1 MIWWHAGKLGEWW
14 RWHAHTFRAIKGLNA
29 KMITLAENVFN
40 LESINVWI
48 ISKQSKTTEN
58 KFHSFSS
65 QFPTETK
72 FWISLVDSVPYEVCY
87 FLVSVSLDRS
97 LVAYP
102 TSVLRLAPWNLLR
115 GKWLVSTWKNAIL
128 SLVESCYS
136 PEFAPKTC
144 GCAPLSSTCFRLYFH
159 HYIFIISQLWL
170 TSRPRSRVVLLDTE
184 TPGTSREIYSEDA
197 VSLVSRCVE

>member
-1 MIWWHAGKLGEWW
+1 MVNSERSSKVIFADQDRWYNWIGRLTHDLSWHAGKLGEWW
-14 RWHAHTFRAIKGLNA
+14 QWHAHTFRTIQGLNA

-87 FLVSVSLDRS
+87 FLVRDSPNRS
-97 LVAYP
+97 LVACP
-102 TSVLRLAPWNLLR
+102 TSVLWLAPWNLLR
-115 GKWLVSTWKNAIL
+115 GKWLVSTWKMRFVIHATRRNL
-128 SLVESCYS
+128 HQKPV
-136 PEFAPKTC
+136 
-144 GCAPLSSTCFRLYFH
+144 
-159 HYIFIISQLWL
+159 
-170 TSRPRSRVVLLDTE
+170 
-184 TPGTSREIYSEDA
+184 A
-197 VSLVSRCVE
+197 VHR